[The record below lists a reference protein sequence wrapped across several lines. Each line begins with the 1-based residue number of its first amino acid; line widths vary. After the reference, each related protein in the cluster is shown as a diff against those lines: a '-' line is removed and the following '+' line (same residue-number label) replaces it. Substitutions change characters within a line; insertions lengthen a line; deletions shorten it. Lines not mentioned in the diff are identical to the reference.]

1 MAWEVSSRGSLQ
13 NPEAYPKKGG
23 PALIVC
29 HPQSPPADNYS
40 TSLQRPG
47 LPPNLPV
54 PGSNPGRVGDQGIG
68 EEEELESQEKDNLHP
83 CYLVS
88 HPASHTLSGLG

>member
-23 PALIVC
+23 PALIIC
-29 HPQSPPADNYS
+29 HPWSPTTDNYS
-40 TSLQRPG
+40 TSLKRPG
-47 LPPNLPV
+47 LPV

-68 EEEELESQEKDNLHP
+68 EEEELENREKDSLHP

-88 HPASHTLSGLG
+88 HPASHTLSGLD